1 MDIQTFI
8 NNYYEAFSLKAELP
22 IAFWYS
28 DSLLGELKQTQGCLF
43 KALPTIR
50 QGEIISMNGNSI
62 GCEGGKFYTGFTYMP
77 EHVPNF
83 VSLKERYKQ
92 TPEMVVEG
100 IKGMNVQRASLR
112 YLHFA
117 RIDRLTSF
125 EKVEG
130 LLFLATPDILSGL
143 VTWAFFDNNSP
154 EAIST
159 PFGSGCSA
167 TITQAVNENR
177 RGGHRA
183 FLGFFD
189 PSARPYVESNV
200 LSFTIPMS
208 RFKEMCETMRI
219 CSLDTHAWDKIKARI
234 DEG

>member
-43 KALPTIR
+43 KALPAIR
-50 QGEIISMNGNSI
+50 QGKIISMNGDSV
-62 GCEGGKFYTGFTYMP
+62 GCGGGKFYTGFTPMP

-100 IKGMNVQRASLR
+100 IKGMNVQRSSLP

-143 VTWAFFDNNSP
+143 ITWTFSTTIIWMPSPHHLVPVAAPPSRSLSTKIDKEVTARSLVSSIPRSDHMWK
-154 EAIST
+154 
-159 PFGSGCSA
+159 A
-167 TITQAVNENR
+167 T
-177 RGGHRA
+177 
-183 FLGFFD
+183 
-189 PSARPYVESNV
+189 Y
-200 LSFTIPMS
+200 
-208 RFKEMCETMRI
+208 
-219 CSLDTHAWDKIKARI
+219 
-234 DEG
+234 

>member
-8 NNYYEAFSLKAELP
+8 DNYQETFSGKAELP

-28 DSLLGELKQTQGCLF
+28 DTLSGELRKTQGCLF
-43 KALPTIR
+43 KALPAIR
-50 QGEIISMNGNSI
+50 NGEIISMSGESI
-62 GCEGGKFYTGFTYMP
+62 GCGGGKFYTGFTPMP

-92 TPEMVVEG
+92 TPEMVLEG
-100 IKGMNVQRASLR
+100 IKKIDVQRATKQ
-112 YLHFA
+112 YIHFA

-125 EKVEG
+125 EDVEG

-200 LSFTIPMS
+200 LSFTIPGAVLMWLAS
-208 RFKEMCETMRI
+208 Y
-219 CSLDTHAWDKIKARI
+219 
-234 DEG
+234 

>member
-8 NNYYEAFSLKAELP
+8 DNYQETFSGKAELP

-28 DSLLGELKQTQGCLF
+28 DTLSGELRKTQGCLF
-43 KALPTIR
+43 KALPAIR
-50 QGEIISMNGNSI
+50 NGEIISMSGESI
-62 GCEGGKFYTGFTYMP
+62 GCGGGKFYTGFTPMP

-92 TPEMVVEG
+92 TPEMVLEG
-100 IKGMNVQRASLR
+100 IKKIDVQRATKQ
-112 YLHFA
+112 YIHFA

-125 EKVEG
+125 EDVEG

-159 PFGSGCSA
+159 P
-167 TITQAVNENR
+167 
-177 RGGHRA
+177 
-183 FLGFFD
+183 

-208 RFKEMCETMRI
+208 RFKEMCETMRM
-219 CSLDTHAWDKIKARI
+219 CSLDTHAWGKIKARI

>member
-8 NNYYEAFSLKAELP
+8 DNYQETFSGKAELP

-28 DSLLGELKQTQGCLF
+28 DTLSGELRKTQGCLF
-43 KALPTIR
+43 KALPAIR
-50 QGEIISMNGNSI
+50 NGEIISMSGESI
-62 GCEGGKFYTGFTYMP
+62 GCGGGKFYTGFTPMP

-92 TPEMVVEG
+92 TPEMVLEG
-100 IKGMNVQRASLR
+100 IKKIDVQRATKQ
-112 YLHFA
+112 YIHFA

-125 EKVEG
+125 EDVEG

-159 PFGSGCSA
+159 PLA
-167 TITQAVNENR
+167 RDVAQPLR
-177 RGGHRA
+177 K
-183 FLGFFD
+183 
-189 PSARPYVESNV
+189 PSMRTGVAGTV
-200 LSFTIPMS
+200 LSLASSIPRPALM
-208 RFKEMCETMRI
+208 
-219 CSLDTHAWDKIKARI
+219 WKATY
-234 DEG
+234 